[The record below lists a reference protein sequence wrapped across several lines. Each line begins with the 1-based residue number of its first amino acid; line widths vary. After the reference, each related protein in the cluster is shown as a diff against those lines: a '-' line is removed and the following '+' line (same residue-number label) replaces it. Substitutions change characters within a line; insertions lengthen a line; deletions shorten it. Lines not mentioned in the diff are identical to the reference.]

1 MSKSVT
7 FYINHEAYTIEIG
20 DDHDNAIS
28 EGIQK
33 FLSTDNNH
41 STKDL
46 LLAYI
51 RKTEELINFQR
62 EVQRSI
68 YALPTL
74 DKLKDNFEE

>member
-1 MSKSVT
+1 MSKTVT
-7 FYINHEAYTIEIG
+7 FYINHEAYTIDIG

-28 EGIQK
+28 DGIKK
-33 FLSTDNNH
+33 FLSTDTNH

-51 RKTEELINFQR
+51 RKTEELINFER

-68 YALPTL
+68 YSLPTL
-74 DKLKDNFEE
+74 EKLEEK

>member
-7 FYINHEAYTIEIG
+7 FYINHEAYTIDIG

-28 EGIQK
+28 DGIKK
-33 FLSTDNNH
+33 FLSTDANH

-51 RKTEELINFQR
+51 RKTEELINFER
-62 EVQRSI
+62 EIQRSI
-68 YALPTL
+68 YALPSL
-74 DKLKDNFEE
+74 EKLEEK

>member
-7 FYINHEAYTIEIG
+7 FNINHEAYTIEIG

-33 FLSTDNNH
+33 FLSTDKNH

-51 RKTEELINFQR
+51 RKTEELINFER
-62 EVQRSI
+62 EIQRSI
-68 YALPTL
+68 YALPSL
-74 DKLKDNFEE
+74 EKLEEK